1 MFDTE
6 EQDDLIGQ
14 DPETEVE
21 QEEDEDGGYAE
32 EESSDEFNQGEAE
45 EDEGESAE
53 LEAEEVDEQ
62 FKVFVPLKGDDGKEE
77 EVEITGDQLVEIVSK
92 GRSYDKLAQKVQ
104 QAEAVVNQSRQLVE
118 FVSTHP
124 IVSRVTWL
132 YANGYND
139 SQVIAHLQ
147 EIVNMSQQ
155 NGQQYGDPN
164 FDMLDD
170 HQKAIIASMQ
180 QQVEQERQARMQLQQ
195 RIERVDNERT
205 LEAVSQHNSKTFDS
219 AISAMGI
226 DFTGSEDELR
236 KVRAAAESLY
246 PNVNLA
252 TWKFSRDQAEAILSR
267 ANLPKRTSKSGTKI
281 KQVNK
286 SKTAPRVLGGTKTP
300 GNNRRQAPP
309 QKNGPLSMEDR
320 RKSLMSL
327 GLG

>member
-14 DPETEVE
+14 DPEMDVE
-21 QEEDEDGGYAE
+21 QEEEEDGGYAE
-32 EESSDEFNQGEAE
+32 EESSDGF
-45 EDEGESAE
+45 DEGEVEDDDSAE
-53 LEAEEVDEQ
+53 SGIEEVDEQ
-62 FKVFVPLKGDDGKEE
+62 FKVFVPLKNDDGDEE
-77 EVEITGDQLVEIVSK
+77 EIEITGDQLVEIVSK
-92 GRSYDKLAQKVQ
+92 GRSYDKLAQKIQ

-147 EIVNMSQQ
+147 EIANMSQQ

-170 HQKAIIASMQ
+170 HQKAIIAGMQ

-195 RIERVDNERT
+195 RVERVDNERT
-205 LEAVSQHNSKTFDS
+205 LEAVSQHNSKTFDA
-219 AISAMGI
+219 AISSMGI

-267 ANLPKRTSKSGTKI
+267 ANLAKRTSKSGAKI

>member
-205 LEAVSQHNSKTFDS
+205 LEAVSQHNSKTFDA
-219 AISAMGI
+219 AISSMGI